1 MEVLAIYEIGFHF
14 IPNLKERDVK
24 KRAEKISSFITKE
37 GGEIV
42 DKQEP
47 SLINLEYKIKHG
59 KSSPYTY
66 FTEAYF
72 GDIKFKLK
80 PESISK
86 LEEFMKEDENVL
98 RFLIFRTVIENTRV
112 DAEILNGL
120 DKPKRTNNNKV
131 LEKN

>member
-1 MEVLAIYEIGFHF
+1 MEGLAIYEIGFHF
-14 IPNLKERDVK
+14 IPNLKEREVK

-47 SLINLEYKIKHG
+47 SLINLEYKIRHG
-59 KSSPYTY
+59 KSSPYIY
-66 FTEAYF
+66 FAEAYF
-72 GDIKFKLK
+72 GGVKFKLQ

-86 LEEFMKEDENVL
+86 LEEFMKEDDDVL
-98 RFLIFRTVIENTRV
+98 RFLIFRTVAENTRV
-112 DAEILNGL
+112 DDEIIKEIN
-120 DKPKRTNNNKV
+120 KPKRTNNNKV